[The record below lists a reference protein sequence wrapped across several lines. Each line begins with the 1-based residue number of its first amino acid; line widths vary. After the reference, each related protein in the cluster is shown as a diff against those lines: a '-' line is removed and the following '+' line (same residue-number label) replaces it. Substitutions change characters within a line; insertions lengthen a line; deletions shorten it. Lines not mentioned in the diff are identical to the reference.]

1 MTMEVALYAFAII
14 GVITVLVSTA
24 VCVAVCLNS

>member
-14 GVITVLVSTA
+14 GVVTVLVATA